1 MHPDRGSPD
10 SGRSRGVAPV
20 PGEDRREGEGQ
31 HGGLRHGKDP
41 HRKDPSPQQRS
52 AEDKSK

>member
-20 PGEDRREGEGQ
+20 PGEDRIEGEGQ

-52 AEDKSK
+52 A